1 MPAAVER
8 TGTRQVAAPDAGDA
22 SMAGQGRGL
31 ALVDGVALLES
42 EVRELVRRRG
52 VDPMAEPE
60 RFAELVREAAADYA
74 DRAARGLLLGLPDM
88 ERVVREVTNAVG
100 GFGPLQPYLDD
111 PEIEEVW
118 LNAPSRAANLLSQPG
133 VPTHITL
140 LSDDR
145 AARSVLD

>member
-1 MPAAVER
+1 MSAAVER
-8 TGTRQVAAPDAGDA
+8 TELRRSARLEVGGERAAGSA
-22 SMAGQGRGL
+22 RI
-31 ALVDGVALLES
+31 DGVALLES

-100 GFGPLQPYLDD
+100 GFGALQPYLDD

-118 LNAPSRAANLLSQPG
+118 LNAPS
-133 VPTHITL
+133 
-140 LSDDR
+140 
-145 AARSVLD
+145 